1 MGKSHYIQ
9 VKELV
14 LDAIEPSVLGPL
26 CEAEGYVDVSDS
38 EVLAPLCEA
47 EGYIDPTDSEA
58 LAVVCPANG
67 YFPDPNVPY
76 VPPVELET
84 TSDEEIL
91 LLVDNGAE
99 RLIAFSALVNVGN
112 VTVELMDLTYNVL
125 DTTSASGLNRKIYLP
140 SGATSYYLLRLTPT
154 TVGSYFTSFTTNIT
168 VTGYV
173 KQFRIYAATFK
184 TPSLNSLYNAFS
196 YAQTLEQC
204 LFETTMPLLTTIGY
218 AFSKTNMRNFTFPEN
233 LVLLNSISRVFGE
246 SALITVDFNS
256 NTFPALTTGSY
267 AFIASDIESCDI
279 SMFAPT
285 AGFSANGM
293 FQNCISI
300 ESITLPE
307 TLKATNLG
315 SFCYGCVK
323 LTELIMPINPLNDL
337 TSSSGLTSF
346 APYCP
351 IENNILFPE
360 IGTGLTGYSRTMFYY
375 NKFKKLEFQGSYY
388 GTELSTVVAY
398 STTVEEVIFPVM
410 PNITNWNS
418 CFRDCSSI
426 KTIELKGETIASTSL
441 TIGSTT
447 GLYIPRSILSISGTF
462 SNPNMYVQIAL
473 TYANNL
479 TTLSL
484 PNLRPSTVYIGNTG
498 DGFAENLTSINI
510 DWAEWDGS
518 YIYLYAN
525 LDSTELDRIMT
536 LLPTVTGKTLKISN
550 CTGYATCDTTIA
562 TNKGWTVT

>member
-1 MGKSHYIQ
+1 MKGAFRIPVYQ
-9 VKELV
+9 GG
-14 LDAIEPSVLGPL
+14 D
-26 CEAEGYVDVSDS
+26 SDP
-38 EVLAPLCEA
+38 EVLCPEN
-47 EGYIDPTDSEA
+47 GYI
-58 LAVVCPANG
+58 L
-67 YFPDPNVPY
+67 DPNVPY
-76 VPPVELET
+76 EPPVELET

-99 RLIAFSALVNVGN
+99 RLIAFSAPVNAGY

-140 SGATSYYLLRLTPT
+140 SGTTSYYLLRLTPT
-154 TVGSYFTSFTTNIT
+154 TVGSYFTSFTTNVG
-168 VTGYV
+168 VTGFV
-173 KQFRIYAATFK
+173 KQFRIYAATFN
-184 TPSLNSLYNAFS
+184 TPSLNSLYNGFS
-196 YAQTLEQC
+196 YAETLEQC
-204 LFETTMPLLTTIGY
+204 LFEAGMPLLTTMGY

-233 LVLLNSISRVFGE
+233 LVLLNSISRAFGD

-256 NTFPALTTGSY
+256 NTFPALTTASY
-267 AFIASDIESCDI
+267 AFINSDIESCDI
-279 SMFAPT
+279 SMFVQT

-293 FQNCISI
+293 FQNCYSI
-300 ESITLPE
+300 KSITLPE
-307 TLKATNLG
+307 TLKANNLG
-315 SFCYGCVK
+315 SFCYGCKK
-323 LTELIMPINPLNDL
+323 LTELIMPINPLNEI

-388 GTELSTVVAY
+388 GTELSTLVAY

-418 CFRDCSSI
+418 CFRDCNNI
-426 KTIELKGETIASTSL
+426 KTIELKGATTATTSL
-441 TIGSTT
+441 IIGSTS
-447 GLYIPRSILSISGTF
+447 GLYIPRSIQSISGTF
-462 SNPNMYVQIAL
+462 SNPNMHVQIAL

-484 PNLRPSTVYIGNTG
+484 PNLSPSAVYIGNTG

-518 YIYLYAN
+518 YIYLYAD

-536 LLPTVTGKTLKISN
+536 LLPTVTSKILKISD
-550 CTGYATCDTTIA
+550 CTGYATCDTSIA
-562 TNKGWTVT
+562 TAKGWTVS